1 VVKSCMLPILKGC
14 ELERLRFVLL
24 LAADVESVLHNRRLY
39 HSFKLASTGIVCAA
53 RDRLCARRARAQIKR
68 SSEALYEV
76 VLGVFVAAFCKADGT
91 ETKRK
96 GALHSHSHR
105 RAPGRHVND
114 IMHKWQS
121 HLGMLGQVL

>member
-1 VVKSCMLPILKGC
+1 MLPFLKGC
-14 ELERLRFVLL
+14 ELEHSRFVLL

-53 RDRLCARRARAQIKR
+53 RDRLCARRARRANK
-68 SSEALYEV
+68 ALERGPLNEV
-76 VLGVFVAAFCKADGT
+76 VLGVFVAAICKAGGT
-91 ETKRK
+91 ETKKK
-96 GALHSHSHR
+96 GALHSNYHR
-105 RAPGRHVND
+105 RAPGRDVND